1 MKLMS
6 TTARCKPIVPHARWW
21 AFPVLVAW
29 VSLGAFPRQA
39 AALTI
44 ETAYTRFYES
54 PEIRPIRQY
63 FGASLTGQRYRTVVA
78 SQPDSP
84 AGQYFILR
92 LKGPRP
98 APPAAARIT
107 WYATD
112 AMAPRTRQWP
122 LADARLE
129 NWLYLG
135 LTGPD
140 WPDPKVQPLAWH
152 IELLDA
158 AGATLAEWKSF
169 LWEMP

>member
-1 MKLMS
+1 MTAPGRRPKLAAMNRLRL
-6 TTARCKPIVPHARWW
+6 ALAALLAAANHA
-21 AFPVLVAW
+21 P
-29 VSLGAFPRQA
+29 
-39 AALTI
+39 ALTI
-44 ETAYTRFYES
+44 GTAYARFYDA

-78 SQPDSP
+78 SQPDNP

-98 APPAAARIT
+98 VPPAAARIT

-112 AMAPRTRQWP
+112 VKEPRTHQWP
-122 LADARLE
+122 LADTRIA

-135 LTGPD
+135 LSGTD
-140 WPDPKVQPLAWH
+140 WPDRQVQPLAWR

-158 AGATLAEWKSF
+158 AGAPLAEWKSF